1 MMILLLARDMGQQP
15 CCECWQSNRVEKIL
29 LIPVL
34 FEKIK
39 IDQEEK
45 KVIDI
50 FEFQARPLCQCK
62 FHVKMFCHFGIF
74 NHRWIQVIFPQ

>member
-1 MMILLLARDMGQQP
+1 MQLTFRPKDNDDSIVGKGYGSATLLCMLTIN
-15 CCECWQSNRVEKIL
+15 S
-29 LIPVL
+29 IPVL

-45 KVIDI
+45 KVLDI

-74 NHRWIQVIFPQ
+74 NHR